1 MACVIVLG
9 WVRARVGVDDWIR
22 TRRVRARRVRARR
35 VRARVGGFWMLAA
48 LTRRVALL
56 RIAARVGVA
65 VDFFAVTLVTVSAHD
80 AQVLW

>member
-22 TRRVRARRVRARR
+22 TRRVRARR